1 MTSDKSQN
9 KLEFRRTQ
17 AADPATNT
25 RRCGKSK
32 QMKKGYVIYVTDIGR
47 KCGRKCGDVHH
58 VTESALTDKRGE
70 RPQVSPR
77 FPESARPLNGPRF
90 SQIGF

>member
-47 KCGRKCGDVHH
+47 KCGDVHH

>member
-47 KCGRKCGDVHH
+47 KCGA
-58 VTESALTDKRGE
+58 EMRG
-70 RPQVSPR
+70 RSPR
-77 FPESARPLNGPRF
+77 YR
-90 SQIGF
+90 IGADR